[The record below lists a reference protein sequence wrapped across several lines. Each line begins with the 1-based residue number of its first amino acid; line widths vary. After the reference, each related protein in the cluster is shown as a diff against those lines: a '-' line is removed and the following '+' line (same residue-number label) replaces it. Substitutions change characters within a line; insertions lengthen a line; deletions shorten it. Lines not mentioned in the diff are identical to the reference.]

1 MALMWKKSLQFVCL
15 DEFVEKAKARCL
27 SHVVGDPFRK
37 GVEQGPQWMIEQAS
51 FSDLGLHLQWLKFF
65 TAKVAQYCSFFKS
78 FVIMVD
84 DAKDHLV
91 RKCLESVWEE
101 LKSIFSGMLNPNCY
115 HAFLPS
121 Q

>member
-1 MALMWKKSLQFVCL
+1 MAASKCQS
-15 DEFVEKAKARCL
+15 DHSEKAKARFL

-51 FSDLGLHLQWLKFF
+51 FSDLGLRLQWLKFF
-65 TAKVAQYCSFFKS
+65 AAKVAQYCPFFKS

-84 DAKDHLV
+84 DAKDHPV

-101 LKSIFSGMLNPNCY
+101 LKSIFSGK
-115 HAFLPS
+115 
-121 Q
+121 